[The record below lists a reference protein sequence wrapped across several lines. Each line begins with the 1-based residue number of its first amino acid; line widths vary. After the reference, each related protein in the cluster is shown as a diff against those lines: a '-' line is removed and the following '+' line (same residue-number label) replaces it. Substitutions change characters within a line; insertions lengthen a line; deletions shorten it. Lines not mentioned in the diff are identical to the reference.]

1 MKRRNFLK
9 IGMQVLVSA
18 WAYNLEDVLLAA
30 GKGSWQVDVQPGQL
44 ETGTLG
50 LVKVHPPQSVERIK
64 AHFGGKN
71 IPVFPN
77 YSTEK
82 WPFGCFV
89 PIPLTMKPGR
99 KIITFRA
106 SANGET
112 LLYSHP
118 IKIKKKEYPKE
129 FLKVKKKYA
138 EFPPP
143 ILKRIRSDQAAVGR
157 ACRKITPE
165 IYWQGPF
172 VRPVPGRITSPF
184 GLRRYFNGQP
194 RSPHSGVDFA
204 APVGTPVKAS
214 NRGVVAMARDC
225 YLSGKTLI
233 IDHGY
238 GLFTI
243 YCHLSNFKADLGDMV
258 SKKAVVALSG
268 KSGRIT
274 GPHLHWGV
282 SLLGKRLDP
291 QSLLNISS
299 HFA

>member
-1 MKRRNFLK
+1 MKRRSLLK
-9 IGMQVLVSA
+9 ISIQALASA
-18 WAYNLEDVLLAA
+18 WAWPIEAVLAS
-30 GKGSWQVDVQPGQL
+30 GNGDWQVQVQPEPL
-44 ETGTLG
+44 ETGTMG
-50 LVKVHPPQSVERIK
+50 LVKVYPPQGVEKIR
-64 AHFGGKN
+64 AYFDGKN

-77 YSTEK
+77 HSMEK

-89 PIPLTMKPGR
+89 PVALTMKPGR
-99 KIITFRA
+99 TIITFRA
-106 SANGET
+106 RVNGES

-118 IKIKKKEYPKE
+118 LMIKKKEYPKE

-138 EFPPP
+138 EFPPA
-143 ILKRIRSDQAAVGR
+143 ILKRIRSDQAAVAH

-172 VRPVPGRITSPF
+172 VKPVPGRMTSPF

-194 RSPHSGVDFA
+194 RSPHSGADFA

-214 NRGVVAMARDC
+214 NRGVVVMARDC

-233 IDHGY
+233 VDHGY
-238 GLFTI
+238 GLFTL
-243 YCHLSNFKADLGDMV
+243 YCHLSSFKAAVGDQV
-258 SKKAVVALSG
+258 PKRAVIALSG

-291 QSLLNISS
+291 QSLLNVSR